1 MNPRTLNP
9 SMSSL
14 LAFEASARHGSFTRA
29 AEELSLSQSA
39 VSRQVQSLEEL
50 LGVPLFDRVG
60 RHITL
65 TEVGKIYATE
75 IGGLLARIR
84 DATVQAFAYRSG
96 GGSLHL
102 GVLPALGSKWLLPRM
117 SNFYARHPEVLIHIH
132 SRVGTVEFT
141 TTGLD
146 AAICVGDGLWH
157 DVVSYKLFDEEL
169 VPVTGGAKIS
179 SRGFS
184 NLDELRSAQLLQVAA
199 RPNLW
204 IEWFKTQGQRPDKLR
219 LGPQFELTTHL
230 IQAVS
235 AGIGVGLMPRFLIK
249 EELSNGNL
257 RIPFESTPPTGT
269 GYYLLIPPHKINH
282 KPVVAFRDWLLA
294 QLETNDQLRY

>member
-14 LAFEASARHGSFTRA
+14 LAFEASARHASFTRA

-50 LGVPLFDRVG
+50 LGVALFDRVG
-60 RHITL
+60 RHIVL
-65 TEVGKIYATE
+65 TEVGRIYSLEVA
-75 IGGLLARIR
+75 GALARIR
-84 DATVQAFAYRSG
+84 DATVQTLAYRRG

-102 GVLPALGSKWLLPRM
+102 GVLPAFGTKWLLPRM
-117 SNFYARHPEVLIHIH
+117 SDFYAKYPEILIHIH

-157 DVVSYKLFDEEL
+157 DVVSLKLFDEEL
-169 VPVTGGAKIS
+169 VPVVAAGSDAMHRYKS
-179 SRGFS
+179 VE
-184 NLDELRSAQLLQVAA
+184 DLRSAQLLQVAA

-204 IEWFKTQGQRPDKLR
+204 LEWFKVQGLKSDRLR
-219 LGPQFELTTHL
+219 MGPQFELTTHL

-235 AGIGVGLMPRFLIK
+235 SGIGVGLMPRFLVK
-249 EELSNGNL
+249 DELANGTL
-257 RIPFESTPPTGT
+257 RIPFESVAPTGT
-269 GYYLLIPPHKINH
+269 AYYLLIPPHKANH
-282 KPVVAFRDWLLA
+282 RPMAVFRDWLIG
-294 QLETNDQLRY
+294 QL

>member
-50 LGVPLFDRVG
+50 IGVPLFDRIG

-65 TEVGKIYATE
+65 TEVGKIYSVE
-75 IGGLLARIR
+75 IAGGLARIR

-102 GVLPALGSKWLLPRM
+102 GVLPAFGTKWLLPRM
-117 SNFYARHPEVLIHIH
+117 SDFYAKHPEVLIHIH
-132 SRVGTVEFT
+132 SRVGTVEFAS
-141 TTGLD
+141 TGLD
-146 AAICVGDGLWH
+146 AAISVGDGLWH

-169 VPVTGGAKIS
+169 VPVTGGAKS
-179 SRGFS
+179 SS
-184 NLDELRSAQLLQVAA
+184 KNLEELDDLRSVQLLQVAA

-204 IEWFKTQGQRPDKLR
+204 IEWFKTQGKKPDKLK

-235 AGIGVGLMPRFLIK
+235 AGIGVGLMPRFLIRD
-249 EELSNGNL
+249 ELASGTL

-282 KPVVAFRDWLLA
+282 KPMVAFRDWLLG
-294 QLETNDQLRY
+294 QLETSD

>member
-9 SMSSL
+9 SISSL

-50 LGVPLFDRVG
+50 LGVLLFDRIG

-65 TEVGKIYATE
+65 TEVGRIYSLEVA
-75 IGGLLARIR
+75 GALARIR
-84 DATVQAFAYRSG
+84 DATMQALAYRSG

-102 GVLPALGSKWLLPRM
+102 GVLPTFGTKWLLPRM
-117 SNFYARHPEVLIHIH
+117 SDFYAKHPEILVHIH
-132 SRVGTVEFT
+132 SRASTVDFT

-146 AAICVGDGLWH
+146 AAICVGEGLWH
-157 DVVSYKLFDEEL
+157 HVVSHKLFDEEL
-169 VPVTGGAKIS
+169 VPLVGS
-179 SRGFS
+179 SNTEAARYQCAE
-184 NLDELRSAQLLQVAA
+184 DLRSAQLLQVAP
-199 RPNLW
+199 RPHLW
-204 IEWFKTQGQRPDKLR
+204 LEWFKMQNCQPGRLR

-235 AGIGVGLMPRFLIK
+235 AGIGVGLLPRFLVK
-249 EELSNGNL
+249 DELANNTL
-257 RIPFESTPPTGT
+257 RIPFDSISPTGT
-269 GYYLLIPPHKINH
+269 AYYLLIPPHKANH
-282 KPVVAFRDWLLA
+282 RPIAVFKDWLMG
-294 QLETNDQLRY
+294 QL

>member
-50 LGVPLFDRVG
+50 LGVALFDRIG
-60 RHITL
+60 RHIVL
-65 TEVGKIYATE
+65 TEVGRIYSLEVA
-75 IGGLLARIR
+75 GALARIR
-84 DATVQAFAYRSG
+84 DATVQALAFRSG

-102 GVLPALGSKWLLPRM
+102 GVLPAFGTKWLLPRM
-117 SNFYARHPEVLIHIH
+117 SDFYAKYPEILVHIH
-132 SRVGTVEFT
+132 SRVGTVDFT
-141 TTGLD
+141 STGLD
-146 AAICVGDGLWH
+146 AAISVGDGLWH
-157 DVVSYKLFDEEL
+157 DVVAHKLFDEEL
-169 VPVTGGAKIS
+169 VPVVGGS
-179 SRGFS
+179 SDPQRYKS
-184 NLDELRSAQLLQVAA
+184 VEDLCSAQLLQVAA

-204 IEWFKTQGQRPDKLR
+204 LEWFKMQGSKHGRLR

-235 AGIGVGLMPRFLIK
+235 SGIGVGLMPRFLVK
-249 EELSNGNL
+249 DELANGTL
-257 RIPFESTPPTGT
+257 RIPFEALSPSGT
-269 GYYLLIPPHKINH
+269 AYYLLIPPHKANH
-282 KPVVAFRDWLLA
+282 RPMAAFRDWLIS
-294 QLETNDQLRY
+294 QL

>member
-39 VSRQVQSLEEL
+39 VSRQVQALEEL
-50 LGVPLFDRVG
+50 LGVELFDRVG

-65 TEVGKIYATE
+65 TEVGRIYTLE
-75 IGGLLARIR
+75 IAGSLARIR
-84 DATVQAFAYRSG
+84 DATMQTLAYRSG

-102 GVLPALGSKWLLPRM
+102 GVLPAFGTKWLLPRM
-117 SNFYARHPEVLIHIH
+117 SDFYAKHPEILVHIH
-132 SRVGTVEFT
+132 SRASTVDFL

-146 AAICVGDGLWH
+146 AAICVGDGLWPH
-157 DVVSYKLFDEEL
+157 VVSHKLFDEEL
-169 VPVTGGAKIS
+169 VPVVGGCNIAAQEYKS
-179 SRGFS
+179 AE
-184 NLDELRSAQLLQVAA
+184 DLRTTRLLQVAP

-204 IEWFKTQGQRPDKLR
+204 IEWFKMQNCQPGRLQ

-235 AGIGVGLMPRFLIK
+235 SGIGVGLLPRFLVRD
-249 EELSNGNL
+249 ELANKTL
-257 RIPFESTPPTGT
+257 RIPFDSMSPTGSA
-269 GYYLLIPPHKINH
+269 YYLLVPPHKCNHRPVSVFIN
-282 KPVVAFRDWLLA
+282 WLVC
-294 QLETNDQLRY
+294 QF

>member
-50 LGVPLFDRVG
+50 LGVELFDRVG

-65 TEVGKIYATE
+65 TDVGRTYSLEVNGA
-75 IGGLLARIR
+75 LARIR
-84 DATVQAFAYRSG
+84 DATVQAIAYRSG

-102 GVLPALGSKWLLPRM
+102 AVLPAFGSKWLLPRL
-117 SNFYARHPEVLIHIH
+117 SDFYARYPEILIHIH

-141 TTGLD
+141 GTSLD

-157 DVVSYKLFDEEL
+157 GLNAHKLVDEDL
-169 VPVTGGAKIS
+169 VPVVGGDQEIAERYKSIE
-179 SRGFS
+179 
-184 NLDELRSAQLLQVAA
+184 DLRKALLLRVAA

-204 IEWFKTQGQRPDKLR
+204 LEWFKCQGAKTDRLR
-219 LGPQFELTTHL
+219 LGPHFELTTHL

-235 AGIGVGLMPRFLIK
+235 SGIGVGLVPRFLVRD
-249 EELSNGNL
+249 ELANGTL
-257 RIPFESTPPTGT
+257 RIPFESNSPTGT
-269 GYYLLIPPHKINH
+269 AYYLVIPPHKAAYR
-282 KPVVAFRDWLLA
+282 PMAVFRDWLIE
-294 QLETNDQLRY
+294 QLD